1 MFLFFPIIMCVCIF
15 SSITAVEEPKD
26 HFDCECIKWDQCSWS
41 NDVVLRAV
49 DLSRESVEFEEIKQK
64 FGKQNCGEPSEHRV
78 YCCSSDQGSQDETQ
92 VFKSVTTAATT
103 STTTTTTT
111 TATTTT
117 TSKTATTTST
127 TTTRTTATTSTTTT
141 TATTATT
148 IIISTDKE
156 PTVCGQNK
164 NQRRA
169 ASSFAFSNGNG
180 NIDTTIGKY
189 PWTVAILYVKGRA
202 QKLHC
207 GGSLISTKHILTASH
222 CFTGKTK
229 EDLIVIV
236 GSEDS
241 FSFDITKQGQ
251 EFKIKDFVRHPN
263 YTQYKVYFDVAI
275 IEMDK
280 PVTFSFTIHPI
291 CLPKV
296 PNTDIDSVQNIPA
309 TLSGYGSKSG
319 ETSTVIHYSPLTIMR
334 QKECEELMFD
344 LKTSN
349 SEFGQDL
356 WRKAESIL
364 DSERKISNELICTK
378 APIEELGTCPGDSGS
393 SLIMEDPDSKRQ
405 VQIGIVYGSL
415 EQCNDQKYPS
425 LYARLDDYNILSFIR
440 ETAFGDKIEPVGVQG
455 VNLIVTFTFVVDD
468 LKKARPRME
477 GLYIHAPKSIN
488 GKPYWFQED
497 DVNNIWYSKEG
508 YWCIGRIQ
516 NLVGVSCGI
525 ASTRNDAAEPQQV
538 VRATHLKIFGT
549 KILELFR
556 IFPVQ
561 TLEFKHMIYLSIA

>member
-1 MFLFFPIIMCVCIF
+1 M
-15 SSITAVEEPKD
+15 
-26 HFDCECIKWDQCSWS
+26 
-41 NDVVLRAV
+41 
-49 DLSRESVEFEEIKQK
+49 EFEKTKQK
-64 FGKQNCGEPSEHRV
+64 FGKYNCGEPSEHRV
-78 YCCSSDQGSQDETQ
+78 YCCSSDQGFQDETQ
-92 VFKSVTTAATT
+92 VFKSVTTA
-103 STTTTTTT
+103 
-111 TATTTT
+111 
-117 TSKTATTTST
+117 TTTST
-127 TTTRTTATTSTTTT
+127 TTTKTTATTTKITTKTATATTTTPTTSTTTTTTSTTTT
-141 TATTATT
+141 TATTTTATT
-148 IIISTDKE
+148 NSTTTKTTTTIATTTTATTTTTTIISTDKE
-156 PTVCGQNK
+156 PTVCGQNMD
-164 NQRRA
+164 QRRA
-169 ASSFAFSNGNG
+169 TSSFAFSNGNG

-189 PWTVAILYVKGRA
+189 PWTVAILYVKGRV

-207 GGSLISTKHILTASH
+207 GGSFISTKHILPASH
-222 CFTGKTK
+222 CLTGKTK
-229 EDLIVIV
+229 EDLMVIV

-251 EFKIKDFVRHPN
+251 EFKIKDFLRHPN